1 MYAICISAGEIVL
14 KATMRKRIGYVLL
27 AVLILGVAIGTTV
40 LFWAKGKVQNFEPL
54 ARRRIIQAI
63 DDRFDADAD
72 LQSLKVSL
80 YPHPKVVGYG
90 LSIRHKGW
98 TEPEPLI
105 YISQFTAQTDYD
117 TVIAKRNHVD
127 LVRLEGLRIRIPRRG
142 GASLV
147 KTGEEQGH
155 EVDSSTPGQDRT
167 QFKFLIEKIIA
178 DGAVLEIEPKIEG
191 KNPLRFEIEK
201 LTLRNVSPGQPMSFN
216 AELMNAKPPGL
227 IASQGSFG
235 PWQRDDPRATAV
247 SGAYNF
253 QNANLGV
260 FKGISGTLS
269 STGQYHGV
277 LQQINVD
284 GTTDTPNFALKRG
297 GEPVHLK
304 TNFHSVV
311 NGTDGDTIL
320 DPVDAHFLASEFV
333 CRGGVLHRG
342 AEHGKTVDLYAVS
355 PHARMED
362 ILRLVMGGGKP
373 ILTGNVDF
381 RSKIIIPPGH
391 EDVLDKLHLDGR
403 FKLAQAEFTDPKVEQ
418 RLLTLS
424 DRARGISKKEEQDEP
439 AETVASDFDG
449 IFQLNNGVTSFS
461 RLQFSVPG
469 AAIQLQGSYNLR
481 TQAIDFN
488 GRFRMQA
495 TLSQTQSGVKHW
507 LLMPFDKMF
516 EKDGAGFEIPIT
528 VSGTRSEPEI
538 GADIFHHRFTIH

>member
-1 MYAICISAGEIVL
+1 
-14 KATMRKRIGYVLL
+14 MRKRIAYVLL
-27 AVLILGVAIGTTV
+27 VVLILGLGVGTV
-40 LFWAKGKVQNFEPL
+40 VFFWAKGKVQNFEPL
-54 ARRRIIQAI
+54 ARKRIIQAI

-98 TEPEPLI
+98 ADPEPLI
-105 YISQFTAQTDYD
+105 SIRQFTAVTDYD
-117 TVIAKRNHVD
+117 TVVNKRNHVD
-127 LVRLEGLRIRIPRRG
+127 LIRLEGLMIRIPRRG

-155 EVDSSTPGQDRT
+155 EVDTGTPGQDRT

-178 DGAVLEIEPKIEG
+178 DGAVLEIEPKMDG
-191 KNPLRFEIEK
+191 KDPLRFDIQK
-201 LTLRNVSPGQPMSFN
+201 LLLRNVGPGRPMAFN
-216 AELMNAKPPGL
+216 AELTNAKPPGL
-227 IASQGSFG
+227 IASEGSFG

-247 SGAYNF
+247 SGAYTF
-253 QNANLGV
+253 QNADLGV

-269 STGQYHGV
+269 STGRYEGV

-284 GTTDTPNFALKRG
+284 GATDTPNFALKRG

-304 TNFHSVV
+304 TTFHSIV

-320 DPVDAHFLASEFV
+320 DPVDAHFLGSEFV
-333 CRGGVLHRG
+333 CRGGVVHQG
-342 AEHGKTVDLYAVS
+342 PEHGKTVDLYAVS

-362 ILRLVMGGGKP
+362 ILRLVMGSGQPVLRG
-373 ILTGNVDF
+373 TVDF
-381 RSKIIIPPGH
+381 RTKIVIPPGH

-403 FKLAQAEFTDPKVEQ
+403 FKLAQAEFTSPEVEH

-439 AETVASDFDG
+439 PQTIASDFDG
-449 IFQLNNGVTSFS
+449 VFKLNNGVTSFS

-469 AAIQLQGSYNLR
+469 AAIHLTGNYNMR

-488 GRFRMQA
+488 GLFRMQA

-507 LLMPFDKMF
+507 LLKPFDKFF

-528 VSGTRSEPEI
+528 VSGTRSQPEI
-538 GADIFHHRFTIH
+538 GADVFHHRFTIH